1 MMYSE
6 DDQKEFVVLFR
17 ELTRYLLSLQTFV
30 EFKFDRSNL
39 DMTDQEYQDYKS
51 KYLLLYRKN
60 QTGKEVVSVLDDVD
74 FCIELMESDRINVA
88 YIMNLIRNINF
99 STKQTRERD
108 IEHIKD
114 ELNRSDNLHLH
125 KKIDILRAFLDEAV
139 SGFDGSEDIDAEY
152 NDFENK
158 LKAEEIEA
166 FAAEADVDADMLK
179 EEIAEYEFTGV
190 LNQGEIRDRIS
201 KPMPLLKKRSLV
213 NRIVD
218 FIRSH
223 VDKYSN

>member
-1 MMYSE
+1 M
-6 DDQKEFVVLFR
+6 
-17 ELTRYLLSLQTFV
+17 
-30 EFKFDRSNL
+30 
-39 DMTDQEYQDYKS
+39 
-51 KYLLLYRKN
+51 
-60 QTGKEVVSVLDDVD
+60 
-74 FCIELMESDRINVA
+74 
-88 YIMNLIRNINF
+88 
-99 STKQTRERD
+99 
-108 IEHIKD
+108 
-114 ELNRSDNLHLH
+114 
-125 KKIDILRAFLDEAV
+125 DEAV